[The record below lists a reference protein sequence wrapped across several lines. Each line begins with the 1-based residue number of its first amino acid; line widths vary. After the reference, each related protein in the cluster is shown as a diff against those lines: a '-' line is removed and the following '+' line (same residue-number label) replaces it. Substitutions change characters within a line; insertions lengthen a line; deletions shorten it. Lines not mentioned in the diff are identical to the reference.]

1 MKLKKVDIYFILS
14 LYWII
19 KELYIK
25 KGNKKNM
32 KNKNITRKISQGVY
46 VLTTNGGGCIVDAV
60 SQISSGDNP
69 LIAVAVMKKNY
80 TNSLLQKNNK
90 LALSVLGVENSGEII
105 NTFGM
110 KSMKDYDKFKDIDYT
125 EIDGVPIINDSLG
138 YMICEIVDKI
148 ENETHT
154 LFITKLIEGDLFKD
168 KEAMTYQYYQENKE
182 DLLKVTTEKGKTAWI
197 CTMCGYIYYG
207 DEIPDDFKCPICG
220 VGKEYFKL
228 KDN

>member
-1 MKLKKVDIYFILS
+1 
-14 LYWII
+14 
-19 KELYIK
+19 
-25 KGNKKNM
+25 M

-90 LALSVLGVENSGEII
+90 LALSVLGIENSGEII
-105 NTFGM
+105 NIFGM